1 MSDRLESQLAQWGEA
16 ATPATDLP
24 ATLHAKLRRR
34 RVARAMPAVF
44 ASAAL
49 TCTLGLTLWIAAGDA
64 AAPVVSP
71 WAPEA
76 FARATPDPEGLPL
89 TPVKWAP
96 AKSLRAGS
104 CRDPQCVD
112 SWLAG
117 V

>member
-16 ATPATDLP
+16 RLPASDLP
-24 ATLHAKLRRR
+24 AGMRARLRRR

-49 TCTLGLTLWIAAGDA
+49 ACTLGLTFWIAAGDA
-64 AAPVVSP
+64 VSPVVSP
-71 WAPEA
+71 WAPA
-76 FARATPDPEGLPL
+76 TIARSAPDPEGLPL

>member
-1 MSDRLESQLAQWGEA
+1 MSDRLESQLAQWSEA
-16 ATPATDLP
+16 APPAGDLP
-24 ATLHAKLRRR
+24 ATLHARLRRR
-34 RVARAMPAVF
+34 RGARAVPALF

-49 TCTLGLTLWIAAGDA
+49 ACTLGLTVWIAARDSV
-64 AAPVVSP
+64 APVVAP
-71 WAPEA
+71 WTPVSV
-76 FARATPDPEGLPL
+76 ARGVPDPDGLPL

-112 SWLAG
+112 AWLAG